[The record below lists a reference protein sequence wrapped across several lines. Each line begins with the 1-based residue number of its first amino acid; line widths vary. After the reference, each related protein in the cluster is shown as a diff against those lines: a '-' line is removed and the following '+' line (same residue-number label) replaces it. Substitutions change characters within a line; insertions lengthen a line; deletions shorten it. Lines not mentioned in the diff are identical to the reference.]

1 MADGIDLEDK
11 VVAIFDEEESG
22 DAAAQELR
30 QNGYDVEVL
39 RGEEGRRR
47 LDPHEEEEGFLES
60 LGHALQT
67 VVGDEDRIVAKV
79 DDYLAEDRSFLV
91 VDAEGSR
98 EGESAADVL
107 RKHGGHY
114 MWRFDQWT
122 YVAIGGD

>member
-1 MADGIDLEDK
+1 MTDGIDLEDK

-22 DAAAQELR
+22 DAAAEELR
-30 QNGYDVEVL
+30 RNDYGVEIL

-47 LDPHEEEEGFLES
+47 LDPHGEEEGLLES

-67 VVGDEDRIVAKV
+67 VVGDEDRIVARV

-91 VDAEGSR
+91 VEAEESRQGGS
-98 EGESAADVL
+98 AVDIL

-122 YVAIGGD
+122 YVPVGGD